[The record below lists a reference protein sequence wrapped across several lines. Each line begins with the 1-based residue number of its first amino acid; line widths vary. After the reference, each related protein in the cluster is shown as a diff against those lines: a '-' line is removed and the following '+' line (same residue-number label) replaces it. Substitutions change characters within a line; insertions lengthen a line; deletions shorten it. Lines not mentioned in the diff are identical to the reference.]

1 MVVEEKT
8 AELSELPPL
17 EEIRGPA
24 TRRAG
29 FLGWLLYYSPGILFI
44 AALIALWHALWHFQV
59 FAEQYISNPVQVF
72 WTFVELIRTDH
83 PEVQL
88 FGNVLASL
96 KAQVTGFLLGGL
108 VGIPLG
114 ILIGSAEFARRLLMP
129 FIRFIYPIPGIAWV
143 PFAIRLRRAEEPA
156 GAADDD
162 PQFDLAEE
170 LVRSARLV
178 EDGLAR
184 TDQRVGR
191 LEIEF
196 AVGLQVHPGG
206 GVQLGPGADDTL
218 RLERGQE
225 TDVGEAAPDGA
236 VSKPHNPLPLLPG
249 NVFQPL
255 PGGFHGPLASPEEGQ
270 EISGYSDARH
280 VQRLGVT
287 ADFMKVQGVGPLQV
301 RHAAAFHGPQLPF
314 PVILECGD
322 LHWVGP

>member
-143 PFAIRLRRAEEPA
+143 PFAILWFGAGQSATVFAIFITAIFPMLVNTMVGVSSLENQYVRVMQVFGTPRWMAYRRVIIPGAFPFILAGIRLGYGVGWRVIVGAEMLSAIAGLGYLIDRARWAFLVHEVIVGIITIGIIGLTVESVVFDFLERKTLRRW
-156 GAADDD
+156 
-162 PQFDLAEE
+162 
-170 LVRSARLV
+170 
-178 EDGLAR
+178 
-184 TDQRVGR
+184 
-191 LEIEF
+191 
-196 AVGLQVHPGG
+196 
-206 GVQLGPGADDTL
+206 
-218 RLERGQE
+218 
-225 TDVGEAAPDGA
+225 
-236 VSKPHNPLPLLPG
+236 
-249 NVFQPL
+249 
-255 PGGFHGPLASPEEGQ
+255 
-270 EISGYSDARH
+270 
-280 VQRLGVT
+280 
-287 ADFMKVQGVGPLQV
+287 GVGAQ
-301 RHAAAFHGPQLPF
+301 QL
-314 PVILECGD
+314 
-322 LHWVGP
+322 

>member
-44 AALIALWHALWHFQV
+44 AALIALWHALWYFQV

-143 PFAIRLRRAEEPA
+143 PFAILWFGAGQSATVFAIFITAIFPMLVNTMVGVSSLENQYVRVMQVFGTPRWMAYRRVIIPGAFPFILAGIRLGYGVGWRVIVGAEMLSAIAGLGYLIDRARWAFLVHEMIVGIITIGIIGLTVESVVFDFLERKTLRRW
-156 GAADDD
+156 
-162 PQFDLAEE
+162 
-170 LVRSARLV
+170 
-178 EDGLAR
+178 
-184 TDQRVGR
+184 
-191 LEIEF
+191 
-196 AVGLQVHPGG
+196 
-206 GVQLGPGADDTL
+206 
-218 RLERGQE
+218 
-225 TDVGEAAPDGA
+225 
-236 VSKPHNPLPLLPG
+236 
-249 NVFQPL
+249 
-255 PGGFHGPLASPEEGQ
+255 
-270 EISGYSDARH
+270 
-280 VQRLGVT
+280 
-287 ADFMKVQGVGPLQV
+287 GVGAQ
-301 RHAAAFHGPQLPF
+301 QL
-314 PVILECGD
+314 
-322 LHWVGP
+322 